1 MNEIKQLKE
10 FLLKQEKQLRK
21 LESTDIKS
29 KIKKLEEY
37 LVLIE
42 KETVYLRYL
51 ISTIPNDYRT
61 DKSLTP
67 NDYHYDIK
75 IKSEYIDGQNVFI
88 INLPFLLPNRRT
100 SATYF
105 KHSIAES
112 LRFVLMDYCS
122 KNNILPF
129 KKASVT
135 FISYYAPNTKRK
147 LQHDNDNTEIS
158 VILNTLTGFL
168 IPDDSSLCCDL
179 HILSRESDISSFTQI
194 LIKNLEDINY
204 ERFNE
209 EN

>member
-51 ISTIPNDYRT
+51 ISVIPNNCRT
-61 DKSLTP
+61 HISITP
-67 NDYHYDIK
+67 NDYNYDIK
-75 IKSEYIDGQNVFI
+75 IQSEEIDGQNAYI

-100 SATYF
+100 STAYF
-105 KHSIAES
+105 KRSIAEN

-122 KNNILPF
+122 KNNISPF
-129 KKASVT
+129 QKASVT
-135 FISYYAPNTKRK
+135 FISYYTPNTKRK

-158 VILNTLTGFL
+158 VVLNTLTGLL

-179 HILSRESDISSFTQI
+179 HILSRESNKSSFTQI
-194 LIKNLEDINY
+194 IIKNMEDINY
-204 ERFNE
+204 ERFSK